1 MTYQRLLHL
10 ITALIFFCVVT
21 GNVQAQGG
29 PDLSQYEW
37 VEVVSGF
44 DNPIYISHA
53 GDGSGRLFVLEQTG
67 YIFILDQDLQVL
79 PDPFLDVSGLLTSDV
94 FQGGYSERGLLGIA
108 FHPDFENNG
117 IFFIHYIRYDNK
129 AIVERHTVSADDPNL
144 ADPASAAVILSVD
157 DPFPNHN
164 GGQLAFGPDGY
175 LYIGIGDGGD
185 LGDPLGNGQNTKTLL
200 GKILRVDVNNTDTY
214 TVPETNPFVG
224 NDDYAPE
231 IWALGF
237 RNPWRFSFDRATGDL
252 YIGDVGESTWE
263 EINFQPA
270 DSPGGQ
276 NYGWNAYEGNHPFNE
291 DTPVPDEMTLPIA
304 EYSHNEGC
312 SVTAGYVYRGEMMPE
327 LQGVFFFGDY
337 CTGGVWATQPLT
349 EGIWLTANYGYLGH
363 QITSFGE
370 DEAGELYLADYK
382 GGIYQLQPIE

>member
-1 MTYQRLLHL
+1 L
-10 ITALIFFCVVT
+10 TA
-21 GNVQAQGG
+21 
-29 PDLSQYEW
+29 
-37 VEVVSGF
+37 
-44 DNPIYISHA
+44 
-53 GDGSGRLFVLEQTG
+53 
-67 YIFILDQDLQVL
+67 
-79 PDPFLDVSGLLTSDV
+79 DV
-94 FQGGYSERGLLGIA
+94 FQGGYTERGLLGIA

-117 IFFIHYIRYDNK
+117 IFFVHYIRYDNK
-129 AIVERHTVSADDPNL
+129 AIVEQYTVSSDDPNI
-144 ADPASAAVILSVD
+144 ADPASAAVILSLD

-185 LGDPLGNGQNTKTLL
+185 LGDPLGNGQNTKTLF

-252 YIGDVGESTWE
+252 YIGDVGEATWE

-276 NYGWNAYEGNHPFNE
+276 NYGWNAYEGNHPFDE

-312 SVTAGYVYRGEMMPE
+312 SVTAGYAYRGEMMPE
-327 LQGVFFFGDY
+327 LQGIFFFGDY
-337 CTGGVWATQPLT
+337 CTGGVWITQPLA
-349 EGIWLTANYGYLGH
+349 EGIWLTTNYGYLGH
-363 QITSFGE
+363 QISSFGE
-370 DEAGELYLADYK
+370 DESGELYLADYK